1 MYSRY
6 HKRFKEI
13 VKVFTNYGFSFIVDL
28 KLKKK
33 NPSAENLRKSF
44 EDLGPTFVK
53 IGQILS
59 TRSDLIPKEYIDEL
73 RKLQDNVSPISFE
86 EIDEVFRD
94 EFNKSIDDSFLKFN
108 KTPLA
113 SASISQVHSATLM
126 DGREVIVKVQRPHV
140 KEKMEVD
147 IHIIKKIL
155 KFAKNRFAS
164 SPIDPYDAIDEIW
177 EASKEEL
184 DFDIE
189 ISNIKTFSK
198 LNKNVAFIYT
208 PYVVEELSSS
218 KVLTLES
225 INGIK
230 IDNISSLKEAD
241 YDLEDIAKKLA
252 IGFLKQVFKDGFFHG
267 DPHPGNILIKDTKIC
282 FIDFGIM
289 GNLSDSLREALND
302 AIVAL
307 ALQDINKLINVFLS
321 IGIRK
326 GYVDK
331 NALYEDMK
339 YIFDS
344 YLSSSISNIKISLV
358 LEDIFNLVKKH
369 NVQLPKDLTL
379 VMKSLVL
386 LESTISLLAPN
397 LKILDIAIPYVK
409 NNSNILSKLSVNELS
424 LKGYSFIKE
433 SLKIPNKLVDISD
446 AILSGRTKIQMDHK
460 NLEKPINSLNKMV
473 NRMVFGLVVSSM
485 IVGSCLILN
494 SNAGPKMYGISIV
507 GVVGFGLSAIFGIWL
522 LISILKSGLM

>member
-1 MYSRY
+1 MYNRY

-13 VKVFTNYGFSFIVDL
+13 VKVFTNYGFDFIIDL
-28 KLKKK
+28 KIKKK
-33 NPSAENLRKSF
+33 NPSAKDLRKAF
-44 EDLGPTFVK
+44 EELGPTFVK

-59 TRSDLIPKEYIDEL
+59 TRSDLIPREYIDEL

-94 EFNKSIDDSFLKFN
+94 EFGKSIDESFLKFN
-108 KTPLA
+108 KSPLA
-113 SASISQVHSATLM
+113 SASISQVHSATLI
-126 DGREVIVKVQRPHV
+126 DGREVIIKVQRPHV
-140 KEKMEVD
+140 REKMEID
-147 IHIIKKIL
+147 IHIIKKIF
-155 KFAKNRFAS
+155 KFARSRFAS

-198 LNKNVAFIYT
+198 FNKNVAFIYT

-218 KVLTLES
+218 KVLTLEN
-225 INGIK
+225 IKGIK
-230 IDNISSLKEAD
+230 IDNIKTLKEED

-289 GNLSDSLREALND
+289 GVLSDNLKDALND
-302 AIVAL
+302 AIIAL

-331 NALYEDMK
+331 NSLYEDMR

-344 YLSSSISNIKISLV
+344 YLSSSISNLKISLI

-397 LKILDIAIPYVK
+397 LKILDIAIPYVRD
-409 NNSNILSKLSVNELS
+409 NSNILSKLSSNELS

-433 SLKIPNKLVDISD
+433 SLKIPSKIVDVSD
-446 AILSGRTKIQMDHK
+446 AILSGRTKLQMDLK
-460 NLEKPINSLNKMV
+460 NLDKPLNSLNKMI
-473 NRMVFGLVVSSM
+473 NRMVFGLVVSAM
-485 IVGSCLILN
+485 IVGSSLILN
-494 SNAGPKMYGISIV
+494 LSVGPQMYGLSLV
-507 GVVGFGLSAIFGIWL
+507 GIIGFGLSALFGILL